1 MPVQTKPSK
10 IILSEPGDWPEFQD
24 QGNPFPFYADPCI
37 ISSDSIYRGMRI
49 YHTKTVL
56 RNLDLRG
63 PSDRE
68 YNMMADQDPEMAE
81 QMRDYFIFTG
91 VLRDVR
97 AGWRGKFKAS
107 YIESPEVRIIP
118 GHRPLISGREKRI
131 ILPPQGW
138 FRTEELLQSRTG
150 LPQITYTELPD
161 GPCAHFLVREGQEI
175 AVLRGRNYRKR
186 DSERT
191 EFAVTVYYDPM
202 AIISHLGFL
211 AVSDRKPRPP
221 KEKPL

>member
-1 MPVQTKPSK
+1 MPVETKSSK
-10 IILSEPGDWPEFQD
+10 IILSEPWPEFQD
-24 QGNPFPFYADPCI
+24 QGKPFPFYANPCI

-56 RNLDLRG
+56 GNLDLRG

-68 YNMMADQDPEMAE
+68 YNIIANQKQEPKIVE
-81 QMRDYFIFTG
+81 QMRDYFTFTG

-97 AGWRGKFKAS
+97 NRRVRKGCLAS

-138 FRTEELLQSRTG
+138 FRIKELLQSGTG
-150 LPQITYTELPD
+150 LPRITYTKLPD
-161 GPCAHFLVREGQEI
+161 EPSAYFTLREGQEM
-175 AVLRGRNYRKR
+175 ALLRGRRYRKR

-202 AIISHLGFL
+202 AIIPHLGIL
-211 AVSDRKPRPP
+211 AVRDP
-221 KEKPL
+221 KREPGEN